1 MKRFDS
7 STLQNSPEN
16 SAKLA
21 KADEPL
27 AQSYHFYYVP
37 LHPVVGSGSVAYDV
51 SEVAACMNY
60 LGTFLEQ
67 FTSQQV
73 VVLTLPIE
81 ELEMFFSRLETI
93 LNLIKDKTG

>member
-1 MKRFDS
+1 
-7 STLQNSPEN
+7 
-16 SAKLA
+16 
-21 KADEPL
+21 
-27 AQSYHFYYVP
+27 
-37 LHPVVGSGSVAYDV
+37 
-51 SEVAACMNY
+51 MNY